1 MLRIWLFGA
10 LSVAC
15 DEAGDQVQA
24 VSGRCA
30 SLLAYLA
37 LGRGRYFSRS
47 ELLGVLWPEREQGV
61 GPGTFNTAL
70 WRLRRMIERPPY
82 KHGEWIASDRR
93 GAIGL
98 VGQGGGGVWLDTE
111 EFERRI
117 APALSKPIEA
127 LSETEIEALRA
138 GAAIYTADIL
148 PEFSDDWALREREKM
163 RRHYLNALWRLMQIA
178 SVRRDYAESIRY
190 AQRILDCDALRED
203 VHREL
208 MRLFVLGGQRAQ
220 ALRQFEVCRDLLR
233 RELAI
238 PPMRETLT
246 LYREIA
252 DSAVGARGDLDLSGS
267 DSPPPAATPDLR
279 AELRLQDALH
289 RERGLFDPPVE
300 APRPLAGT
308 GIGATREAGASA
320 ARDPTSGD
328 AQRIIREARR
338 HLAEADAQLELS
350 LRVLP

>member
-10 LSVAC
+10 LTVAC
-15 DEAGDQVQA
+15 DEAGEQVQA

-111 EFERRI
+111 EFERGI

-220 ALRQFEVCRDLLR
+220 ALRQFEICRDLLR

-252 DSAVGARGDLDLSGS
+252 DSAVGARGDLSANDG
-267 DSPPPAATPDLR
+267 PQPAATPDLR

-300 APRPLAGT
+300 AARPLAGP
-308 GIGATREAGASA
+308 GAAAWASGAA
-320 ARDPTSGD
+320 TVGD